1 MLPSVQA
8 ASKILPTTGYRGVIK
23 TINLFIDLWLCCLL
37 YLADKI
43 HELLECVH
51 CHRSPSIDIPWRG
64 PQGKRAF
71 IWFMPI
77 MWFLQTWNN
86 YLLCFIKKQYLQTEN
101 SVQSVT
107 SQATEKNY
115 MVMLFESY
123 LFHLIF
129 TFEGD
134 TVLLNNILKWYR
146 AMHNFIL
153 RCSFKKVNV
162 WPYSR

>member
-1 MLPSVQA
+1 MQE

-23 TINLFIDLWLCCLL
+23 TINLVIDLWLCCLL

-86 YLLCFIKKQYLQTEN
+86 YLLCFIKKQYLQIEN
-101 SVQSVT
+101 SVESVT
-107 SQATEKNY
+107 SQATEKYY
-115 MVMLFESY
+115 MVNVFWVIPVPFNFLHLKEIWIY
-123 LFHLIF
+123 LITSWKDIGQCIILYL
-129 TFEGD
+129 GA
-134 TVLLNNILKWYR
+134 LL
-146 AMHNFIL
+146 
-153 RCSFKKVNV
+153 KK
-162 WPYSR
+162 